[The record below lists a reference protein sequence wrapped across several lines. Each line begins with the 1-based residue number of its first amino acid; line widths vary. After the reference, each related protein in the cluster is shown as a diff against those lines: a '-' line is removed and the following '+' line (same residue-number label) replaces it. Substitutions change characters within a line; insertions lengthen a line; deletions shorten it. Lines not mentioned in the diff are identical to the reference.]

1 MMHSTPVRAGAAG
14 LMLWL
19 AGCAVGPVYQPP
31 TPSELGVPASW
42 RGKSPDEKVIPDDL
56 SQWWRKLGDDRLTAL
71 VGEALQHNPDL
82 DSARAA
88 LRASRARQG
97 VAEAGRLPSVTASA
111 SAASSQTGNN
121 AARDQYQA
129 GFDAS
134 WEPDVFGGQRAAV
147 TAAAADADGSAAGLA
162 QAQVSLA
169 AEVARN
175 YVQLR
180 SLQARLEITRRNLA
194 SQEETR
200 ALTGWR
206 AQAGLTSE
214 LAVEQAVAALE
225 QTRAQI
231 PALESSLAAAE
242 NRLAI
247 LTGQAPGALHDR
259 LTAAAPLPSLPA
271 GLVIGIPADTL
282 RQRPDVQA
290 AERRLA
296 AETARS
302 GVAAANRY
310 PSFRL
315 SGSVGLEALTLTG
328 LGDSNALNR
337 SLLAG
342 ITAPLFDGGRL
353 KQQAVI
359 QSAVQD
365 QALAAYRST
374 VLTALEDVENA
385 LANLSAQQQRL
396 VALTAGAK
404 AAVNAAELARQRYQA
419 GITDY
424 QTVLDTERSRLSLED
439 SRQSTE
445 ADLVLALVQLYKAL
459 GGGWSAPAS
468 IPTSASG
475 NPS

>member
-1 MMHSTPVRAGAAG
+1 MLNTVGRQG
-14 LMLWL
+14 LLPAL
-19 AGCAVGPVYQPP
+19 FLLLGGCAVGPVYNA
-31 TPSELGVPASW
+31 PSNADLGVPASW
-42 RGKSPDEKVIPDDL
+42 RGKPAESVTPDDL
-56 SQWWRKLGDDRLTAL
+56 SRWWARLGDERLTAL
-71 VGEALQHNPDL
+71 IDDALQHNPDL
-82 DSARAA
+82 DSARAS
-88 LRASRARQG
+88 LRASRARVS
-97 VAEAGRLPSVTASA
+97 VAESGRLPTVTASA
-111 SAASSQTGNN
+111 SAGSGKSGNN
-121 AARDQYQA
+121 ASREQYQA

-134 WEPDVFGGQRAAV
+134 WEPDIFGGVRHAV
-147 TAAAADADGSAAGLA
+147 TAASADAESVAANLA

-175 YVQLR
+175 YIQLR

-194 SQEETR
+194 AQEETR

-206 AQAGLTSE
+206 AQVGLVSS
-214 LAVEQAVAALE
+214 LAVEQAVAVLE

-231 PALESSLAAAE
+231 PTLESSLAAAE

-247 LTGQAPGALHDR
+247 LTGQAPGTLHDR
-259 LTAAAPLPSLPA
+259 LSGSAALPVLPA
-271 GLVIGIPADTL
+271 ALVIGIPADTL

-315 SGSVGLEALTLTG
+315 SGSVGLEALTLSG
-328 LGDSNALNR
+328 LGDSTALNR

-342 ITAPLFDGGRL
+342 ITSPLFDGGRL
-353 KQQAVI
+353 RQQVAI

-365 QALAAYRST
+365 QALANYRST
-374 VLTALEDVENA
+374 VLTALEEVENA
-385 LANLSAQQQRL
+385 LSGLSAQQQRL
-396 VALTAGAK
+396 AALTAGAK
-404 AAVNAAELARQRYQA
+404 AAVNAADLAGQRYQA

-424 QTVLDTERSRLSLED
+424 QTVLDTERTRLSLED
-439 SRQSTE
+439 SRQSCE
-445 ADLVLALVQLYKAL
+445 ADLATALVQLYKAL
-459 GGGWSAPAS
+459 GGGWTVATPVTPAAS
-468 IPTSASG
+468 SG